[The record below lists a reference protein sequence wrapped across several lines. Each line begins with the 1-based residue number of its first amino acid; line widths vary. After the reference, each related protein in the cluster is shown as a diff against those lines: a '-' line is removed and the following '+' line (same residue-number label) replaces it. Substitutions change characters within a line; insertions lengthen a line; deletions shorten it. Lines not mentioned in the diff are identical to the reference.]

1 VTVNTFIVA
10 SAVGAASI
18 ALWVEVRFPKLGPER
33 IMGGLVHLLATT
45 AAAQFL
51 VPVALAS
58 ATNKLLAIFLVAIPA
73 LIYAFLTGIWIMKL
87 ARNAMGNA
95 YR

>member
-1 VTVNTFIVA
+1 VSVNTFIVA

-33 IMGGLVHLLATT
+33 VTVGLVHLLAAT
-45 AAAQFL
+45 ATAHFL
-51 VPVALAS
+51 VPAALDS
-58 ATNKLLAIFLVAIPA
+58 ATNKVLAIFVVAIPA

-87 ARNAMGNA
+87 ARNAMGSA